1 MSAKRDLKRSASSSR
16 TKPSRKG
23 SAHSKSARRTA
34 RSKPKDLACPVV
46 GIGGSAGGFEANIG
60 LLRHL
65 PAREGMTLV
74 GVQRLD
80 PDHSSNLAS
89 LFGRATAM
97 PGVES
102 AKTTKQ

>member
-46 GIGGSAGGFEANIG
+46 GIGGAACGFLATKEF
-60 LLRHL
+60 LRDL
-65 PAREGMTLV
+65 PGRNRKKF
-74 GVQRLD
+74 GVVLD
-80 PDHSSNLAS
+80 PAPPPTHKKGSVFWQADPPPLQ
-89 LFGRATAM
+89 RD
-97 PGVES
+97 P
-102 AKTTKQ
+102 KDK

>member
-46 GIGGSAGGFEANIG
+46 GIGGSAGGFEG
-60 LLRHL
+60 TRELLRRL
-65 PAREGMTLV
+65 PARNGMTFV
-74 GVQRLD
+74 VVQHRD
-80 PDHSSNLAS
+80 PHHVRKLAS
-89 LFGRATAM
+89 LVGRANARPVIEM
-97 PGVES
+97 G
-102 AKTTKQ
+102 Q